1 MSIAGTTAAAAARAQ
16 TPSPEAHAPLAARGV
31 GKAYGADD
39 GDGELNQVIEDI
51 SFTLRAGE
59 IVSLVGPSG
68 CGKTTLLNLMS
79 GLVRPTRGAVF
90 WHGRPLLDVPKG
102 IGYML
107 QKDMLMAWRTALGNV
122 TLGLE
127 LAGMPRARREKKA
140 HTMLA
145 KVGLGP
151 FYDYYPSA
159 LSGGMRQRVAL
170 ARTLV
175 TDPEVILLDEPFAA
189 LDFQTKVVLE
199 SDMARLVRSEGRSV
213 LLITHDVEEAVSLSD
228 RVIVLTHRPS
238 RIKAIHD
245 IRLAGDR
252 NDMMAAR
259 DAAGFTAHVRE
270 IWSQLDVRMGER

>member
-1 MSIAGTTAAAAARAQ
+1 MSVASAAGPGAQ
-16 TPSPEAHAPLAARGV
+16 AGGTVPNAGAPLVARGV
-31 GKAYGADD
+31 GKSYGEDE
-39 GDGELNQVIEDI
+39 GELNQVIGDI
-51 SFTLRAGE
+51 SFSLGAGE

-79 GLVRPTRGAVF
+79 GLMQPTRGAVL
-90 WHGRPLLDVPKG
+90 WHGRPLKDVPKG

-107 QKDMLMAWRTALGNV
+107 QKDMLMAWRTALANV

-127 LAGMPRARREKKA
+127 LAAMPRAHREKKA
-140 HTMLA
+140 HAMLG
-145 KVGLGP
+145 KVGLAP
-151 FYDYYPSA
+151 YYDYYPSA

-199 SDMARLVRSEGRSV
+199 SDMAKLVRSEGRSV

-238 RIKAIHD
+238 RIKAIHE
-245 IRLAGDR
+245 IRLAGER
-252 NDMMAAR
+252 NDMMAVR

>member
-1 MSIAGTTAAAAARAQ
+1 MKVAGAQAPAAQAGGALHPL
-16 TPSPEAHAPLAARGV
+16 TPLVARGV
-31 GKAYGADD
+31 GKSYGED
-39 GDGELNQVIEDI
+39 DGELNQVIGDV
-51 SFTLRAGE
+51 SFSLRAGE

-79 GLVRPTRGAVF
+79 GLMQPTRGSVL
-90 WHGRPLLDVPKG
+90 WHGEALQDVPKG

-107 QKDMLMAWRTALGNV
+107 QKDMLMPWRTVLANV

-127 LAGMPRARREKKA
+127 LTGMPRAHREKKA
-140 HTMLA
+140 HAMLG

-151 FYDYYPSA
+151 YYNYYPSA
-159 LSGGMRQRVAL
+159 LSGGMRARVAL

-175 TDPEVILLDEPFAA
+175 TDPEVMLLDEPFAA
-189 LDFQTKVVLE
+189 LDFQTKLVLE
-199 SDMARLVRSEGRSV
+199 SDMARLVRGQGRSV

-238 RIKAIHD
+238 SIKSIHE
-245 IRLAGDR
+245 IHLNCDR

>member
-1 MSIAGTTAAAAARAQ
+1 MNVAGAGAPATLAGETARQ
-16 TPSPEAHAPLAARGV
+16 PAPLVARGV
-31 GKAYGADD
+31 GKSYGED
-39 GDGELNQVIEDI
+39 DGELNQVIGDI
-51 SFTLRAGE
+51 SFSLRAGE

-79 GLVRPTRGAVF
+79 GLTLPTRGAVL
-90 WHGRPLLDVPKG
+90 WHGEALDDVPKG

-107 QKDMLMAWRTALGNV
+107 QKDMLMPWRNVLANV

-127 LAGMPRARREKKA
+127 LTGMPRAHREKKA
-140 HTMLA
+140 HAMLG

-151 FYDYYPSA
+151 YYNYYPSA
-159 LSGGMRQRVAL
+159 LSGGMRARVAL

-175 TDPEVILLDEPFAA
+175 TDPEVMLLDEPFAA
-189 LDFQTKVVLE
+189 LDFQTKLVLE
-199 SDMARLVRSEGRSV
+199 SDMARLVRGQGRSV

-238 RIKAIHD
+238 RIKAIHEIHLD
-245 IRLAGDR
+245 CDR